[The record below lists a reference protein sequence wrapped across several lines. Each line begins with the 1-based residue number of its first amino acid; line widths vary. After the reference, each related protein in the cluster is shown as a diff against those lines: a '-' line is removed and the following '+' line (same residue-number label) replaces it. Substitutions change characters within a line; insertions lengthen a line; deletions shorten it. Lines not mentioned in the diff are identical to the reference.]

1 MISDQESI
9 VIRLRFGIGG
19 IGERTLQQVADA
31 LNMTKQRV
39 HQIEKAALKKLSRS
53 EKLRGYWS
61 GHVGD

>member
-39 HQIEKAALKKLSRS
+39 HQIEKAALKKLSKS
-53 EKLRGYWS
+53 DKLKSYQS
-61 GHVGD
+61 P